1 MKIRPICL
9 AHLAVKNTLTHR
21 TAKNSSISNHKIL
34 FSEKKETGAG
44 QKMVSQ
50 FRGVRSTLLTTLNNP
65 GFPPKMMEIAF
76 ERYVFP
82 FMGAP

>member
-1 MKIRPICL
+1 
-9 AHLAVKNTLTHR
+9 
-21 TAKNSSISNHKIL
+21 
-34 FSEKKETGAG
+34 
-44 QKMVSQ
+44 MVSQ